1 MSFQQKNITVSL
13 VNFSL
18 IMGFFLIR
26 VIQMIQSGSFN
37 STNVFRLWGIII
49 VLAVLVTIFAT
60 ILTHIVSAI
69 IQAIKTGEEN
79 PKIEDFEDE
88 RDKLI
93 DLRGTKVTYLVSSI
107 GAFLSMLTFV
117 FGQPPLVMFTLLIFF
132 GVLAQVV
139 GDISRLYLY
148 RRGF

>member
-13 VNFSL
+13 VNFIL
-18 IMGFFLIR
+18 ILGFFLIR
-26 VIQMIQSGSFN
+26 LFQMIQDGGFN
-37 STNVFRLWGIII
+37 STNVFRLWGIVI
-49 VLAVLVTIFAT
+49 VCAVVVTIVGT

-69 IQAIKTGEEN
+69 IQAIKTGEED

-88 RDKLI
+88 RDQLI
-93 DLRGTKVTYLVSSI
+93 DLRGTKVTYFVSSI
-107 GAFLSMLTFV
+107 GVFLSMLTFAL
-117 FGQPPLVMFTLLIFF
+117 GQPPLVMFTLLIFF
-132 GVLAQVV
+132 GVVAQII